1 MAKTYT
7 VYHIK
12 GGTTLPKGKTETKT
26 LKVGDK
32 APDFT
37 LKAHGDRE
45 VKLSDYRGKKNVFI
59 AFYPLDW
66 TPV

>member
-1 MAKTYT
+1 MPQGA
-7 VYHIK
+7 
-12 GGTTLPKGKTETKT
+12 TESKT

-37 LKAHGDRE
+37 LKGHGDRT
-45 VKLSDYRGKKNVFI
+45 VTLSEYLGKKNVFI
-59 AFYPLDW
+59 AFYPADW